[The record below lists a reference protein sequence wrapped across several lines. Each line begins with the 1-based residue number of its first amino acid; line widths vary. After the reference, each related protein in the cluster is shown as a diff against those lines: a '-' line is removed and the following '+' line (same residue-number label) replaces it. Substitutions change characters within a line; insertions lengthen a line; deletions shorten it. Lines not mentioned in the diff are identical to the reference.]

1 MSTEKPQTGPWGR
14 KLWVVVA
21 TLTAIGLVGPVIFL
35 PKVIPLANYC
45 DPYVFYDFLVLI
57 GVALVVL
64 AGVAGLG
71 LLMFWLRSRWGALVL
86 VFCNLLMMGF
96 YGLAGPIYPG
106 ELVWAAV
113 LLVIGAAPV
122 IAAALALWALL
133 TRGRLWVRAVEAVI
147 IAVIALPPVWLYG
160 FGMTN
165 DIRTALTPPPPVH
178 ALPVSQG
185 QVGGCAVRPGSI

>member
-1 MSTEKPQTGPWGR
+1 MWNA
-14 KLWVVVA
+14 VA
-21 TLTAIGLVGPVIFL
+21 ILTAVGLVGPVIFL
-35 PKVIPLANYC
+35 PKVLPLANNC
-45 DPYVFYDFLVLI
+45 SPQFFYDFLALI

-86 VFCNLLMMGF
+86 VLCNLLMMGF

-113 LLVIGAAPV
+113 LVVIGAAPA

-133 TRGRLWVRAVEAVI
+133 TRGRPWVRAVEAVI

-165 DIRTALTPPPPVH
+165 DVETAFTPPPPVH

-185 QVGGCAVRPGSI
+185 PTGGCAVRPGLL

>member
-1 MSTEKPQTGPWGR
+1 MSTESLGPARWGR
-14 KLWVVVA
+14 RLWDAVA
-21 TLTAIGLVGPVIFL
+21 ILTAIGLIGPLIFL
-35 PKVIPLANYC
+35 PKVLPLGNSC
-45 DPYVFYDFLVLI
+45 SPEVFHAFLALI

-86 VFCNLLMMGF
+86 VLCNLLMMCF

-113 LLVIGAAPV
+113 LVVIGAAPA

-133 TRGRLWVRAVEAVI
+133 TRGRLWVRAVEAVV

-165 DIRTALTPPPPVH
+165 DVQTALTPPPPVH

-185 QVGGCAVRPGSI
+185 PIGGCAVRPGPL